1 VQNLQKLEKELQSVK
16 TQLENYQRAFSLDPS
31 LESRINYLVN
41 VTNKT
46 AINSSSLTTETS
58 QGKHVPSM
66 QQVAKHERPIDQL
79 PVHPPSGPSQT
90 TFNNEPVHLD
100 QPDVGEINNLQVN
113 QLEPD
118 GT

>member
-1 VQNLQKLEKELQSVK
+1 
-16 TQLENYQRAFSLDPS
+16 
-31 LESRINYLVN
+31 
-41 VTNKT
+41 
-46 AINSSSLTTETS
+46 
-58 QGKHVPSM
+58 M
-66 QQVAKHERPIDQL
+66 QQVAEHERPVDQL
-79 PVHPPSGPSQT
+79 PVHPPPSGPSQT